1 MTITSAKGSSY
12 PDIHGSVGILFEQA
26 GVKGHLRDVPGGVL
40 SFPFAIR
47 NQFTVTL
54 STIEAGIA
62 MRVKLLN
69 MQRDFYL
76 SAISEAEAFPVKG
89 YIFNAGGDRSAAG
102 KFIENLLRHRIEVY
116 RCGKNIT
123 KSGVTYSH
131 RRQLVRPDE
140 AKGVQVC
147 QKPL

>member
-1 MTITSAKGSSY
+1 M
-12 PDIHGSVGILFEQA
+12 
-26 GVKGHLRDVPGGVL
+26 L

-89 YIFNAGGDRSAAG
+89 YIFNAGDDRSAA
-102 KFIENLLRHRIEVY
+102 RV
-116 RCGKNIT
+116 
-123 KSGVTYSH
+123 SS
-131 RRQLVRPDE
+131 
-140 AKGVQVC
+140 
-147 QKPL
+147 